1 LKFHLPLRHRLCMP
15 GLTCC
20 PWSPYDTRTQS
31 CNAVVGAGDGSKAA
45 FDYFI
50 EFAVT
55 MPLLSVAAVAP
66 DDMPQ
71 VELAIRASGNL
82 SLQTSDKISKQD
94 IICVQVS
101 SSQTLRLCLM
111 QTISLFA
118 VQPTAI
124 QQYNLAAALCCP
136 EPQADSQLQRLQQPV
151 VSPSGSSRSVGEP
164 SMHHYKAR
172 SWSA

>member
-1 LKFHLPLRHRLCMP
+1 M
-15 GLTCC
+15 
-20 PWSPYDTRTQS
+20 
-31 CNAVVGAGDGSKAA
+31 AA

-55 MPLLSVAAVAP
+55 MPLLSVAAVAQ

-71 VELAIRASGNL
+71 VEHSIRASGNL
-82 SLQTSDKISKQD
+82 SLQTYDKISKQD
-94 IICVQVS
+94 MSCVRVS
-101 SSQTLRLCLM
+101 PSQTLRLCLM

-124 QQYNLAAALCCP
+124 QQYNLATALCCP
-136 EPQADSQLQRLQQPV
+136 DPRADWQLQRLQQPV
-151 VSPSGSSRSVGEP
+151 VSPSGSSRSVGES
-164 SMHHYKAR
+164 SMHHCKAR